1 MNLRKNILQSVVVVI
16 SMTILKANATCAP
29 LLNHSVRQL
38 AGDQVDRLCEIYK
51 GQVVMIVNTASKCGF
66 TPQFDGLETLYRK
79 YKDRGFTVLGFPSKD
94 FGNQEYGTEQETAD
108 FCRLTYGVQFPMYAT
123 TNAKKGKANPLFK
136 GLAEAA
142 DGDYPSWNFHKYILD
157 RNGNLIGSFGSFTG
171 PSSKRLAR
179 VIEGAL

>member
-1 MNLRKNILQSVVVVI
+1 MNLKKNILQAVVVVI
-16 SMTILKANATCAP
+16 GMTILKAKATCAP
-29 LLNHSVRQL
+29 LLDHSARQL
-38 AGDQVDRLCEIYK
+38 AGSQTDRLCKVYQ

-66 TPQFDGLETLYRK
+66 TPQFDGLEALYGK

-94 FGNQEYGTEQETAD
+94 FGNQEYGSEQQTAD

-123 TNAKKGKANPLFK
+123 TNAKKGKADPLFK

-157 RNGNLIGSFGSFTG
+157 RNGNLIGSFGPFTG
-171 PSSKRLAR
+171 PSRLTR
-179 VIEGAL
+179 VIEDAL

>member
-1 MNLRKNILQSVVVVI
+1 MNLRKNILQSVSVVI

-29 LLNHSVRQL
+29 LLDRSVRRL
-38 AGDQVDRLCEIYK
+38 AGDQVDRLCEVYQ
-51 GQVVMIVNTASKCGF
+51 GQVLMIVNTASKCGF
-66 TPQFDGLETLYRK
+66 TPQFDGLEALYQK
-79 YKDRGFTVLGFPSKD
+79 YKDRGFAVLGFPSKD

-123 TNAKKGKANPLFK
+123 TSAKKGKANPLFK

-142 DGDYPSWNFHKYILD
+142 DGDFPSWNFHKYIID